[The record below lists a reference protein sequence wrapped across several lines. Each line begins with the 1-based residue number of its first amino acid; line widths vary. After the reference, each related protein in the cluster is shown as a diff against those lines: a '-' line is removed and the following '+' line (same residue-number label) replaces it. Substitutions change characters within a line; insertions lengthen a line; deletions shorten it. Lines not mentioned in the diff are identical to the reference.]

1 MHSWAPARR
10 RTASTQT
17 ASESPNPQVPEADSG
32 SKENQTTVP
41 QQDPEKQH
49 QMRKGVVHDSD
60 TGSQGI
66 EEVVSS
72 DSSQEEVTVD
82 PTNFD
87 LPEEATNDNNP
98 PAKREENNET
108 QKEERNNNKEK
119 QMFLPIARNSHAVTN
134 KKARQILVHQVPVS
148 FPVAGNL
155 MESAESI
162 GYVYDALLSISAP
175 RDLPGD
181 VVVNATLLNR
191 LENNQDRA
199 TLVVELDT
207 EERCNQILRKAKNKR
222 AQDKRFAYY
231 VTPTP
236 QRLNSRNISY
246 SDEEIQTGYNAEH
259 RKAEKS
265 AKKYKHTSKEG
276 YKKEKEPKPKYRGTP
291 NAGTPKKQC
300 NELDKDIQI
309 RTMGNYTW
317 AKKEKQDITNSMNKR
332 TKA

>member
-1 MHSWAPARR
+1 
-10 RTASTQT
+10 
-17 ASESPNPQVPEADSG
+17 
-32 SKENQTTVP
+32 
-41 QQDPEKQH
+41 
-49 QMRKGVVHDSD
+49 MRKDVLQDSD
-60 TGSQGI
+60 TVSQGI

-98 PAKREENNET
+98 PAKREENNK
-108 QKEERNNNKEK
+108 QERNNNKEK

-134 KKARQILVHQVPVS
+134 KKARQLLVHQVPVS

-199 TLVVELDT
+199 TLIVELDT
-207 EERCNQILRKAKNKR
+207 EERCNQILRNAKNKR

-246 SDEEIQTGYNAEH
+246 SDEEIQTGNNAEH

-265 AKKYKHTSKEG
+265 AKKYKHTSKE
-276 YKKEKEPKPKYRGTP
+276 KEKEPKPKYRGTP
-291 NAGTPKKQC
+291 NAGTPKKQRREPESDGPSKMPKVRPE
-300 NELDKDIQI
+300 NA
-309 RTMGNYTW
+309 RP
-317 AKKEKQDITNSMNKR
+317 TNAVSTPLPGTSRINPD
-332 TKA
+332 A